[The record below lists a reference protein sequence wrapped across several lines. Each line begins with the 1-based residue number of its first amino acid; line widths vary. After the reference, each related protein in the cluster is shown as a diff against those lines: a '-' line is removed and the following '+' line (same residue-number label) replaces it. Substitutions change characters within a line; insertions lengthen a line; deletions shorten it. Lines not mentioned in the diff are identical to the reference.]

1 MASTRA
7 SVTDEPFGIIIS
19 ISRGKRDEPT
29 PLFWAYVWG
38 PAPEAED
45 ASAEPK
51 VG

>member
-1 MASTRA
+1 MASTRTV
-7 SVTDEPFGIIIS
+7 VTAEPIGII

-45 ASAEPK
+45 ASAESK
-51 VG
+51 VV